1 MFSFTVMGAK
11 TWRPSGTSEQPRK
24 TIFSGGSFEIAS
36 MSKRISPDRAGISP
50 ETVLRRLV
58 FPAPLAPM
66 IVTISP
72 ALMCIV
78 TFLSTF
84 SLPYPDSTFLILS
97 MRPSIPIPPLPPSFP
112 SLVVPQIHPDHL
124 PVLLD
129 REGTILGDLLPVAH
143 HDDLVRDLHDD
154 RHVVLHEQHRD
165 AHVADP
171 RDQPSHLVRFPH
183 VQPGRGFI
191 EQEGLRLAGERPA
204 DLDDALLAVGEA
216 DRLRSGMGADAEQLH
231 DLKALLPDSPLLLPR
246 ERQVQH
252 PGVESPPAV
261 DVAADHDVLEDR
273 HFRKEPDVLE
283 RPHHAAGGNLAGRQA
298 VDLRPPENDLAGI
311 GRKEAGDQV
320 EDRRLPGAVRT
331 DQRLDRSRGDIEGKV
346 VDGLEA
352 AEPLADPP
360 DRKKRHGASSSAGF
374 REIARF
380 RSERRWRR
388 SSPSGANSMIRMRM
402 TPKTVSS

>member
-112 SLVVPQIHPDHL
+112 SLVVPQVHPDHFR
-124 PVLLD
+124 VLLD
-129 REGTILGDLLPVAH
+129 REGTLLGDLLPVAH
-143 HDDLVRDLHDD
+143 HDDLVRDLHDE
-154 RHVVLHEQHRD
+154 RQVVLHEQHGD

-171 RDQPSHLVRFPH
+171 RDQPSHFVRFPH
-183 VQPGRGFI
+183 VQAGRGFV
-191 EQEGLRLAGERPA
+191 EQEELRLAGERPA

-216 DRLRSGMGADAEQLH
+216 DRLRPGMGDDAEQLH
-231 DLKALLPDSPLLLPR
+231 DLEALLPDPPLLPPR

-252 PGVESPPAV
+252 PREEPRPAV

-273 HFRKEPDVLE
+273 HLREEPDVLE
-283 RPHHAAGGNLAGRQA
+283 RPHHAADSDLAGRQGL
-298 VDLRPPENDLAGI
+298 DLRPPENDPAAI
-311 GRKEAGDQV
+311 GMKESRDQV
-320 EDRRLPGAVRT
+320 EDRRLPCAVRP
-331 DQRLDRSRGDIEGKV
+331 DQRLDRSRRDIEGEV

-352 AEPLADPP
+352 AEPLADPA
-360 DRKKRHGASSSAGF
+360 DRKKRHGASSSTGS
-374 REIARF
+374 R
-380 RSERRWRR
+380 
-388 SSPSGANSMIRMRM
+388 
-402 TPKTVSS
+402 

>member
-1 MFSFTVMGAK
+1 MLSFTVMGANS
-11 TWRPSGTSEQPRK
+11 WRPSGTSEQPRK
-24 TIFSGGSFEIAS
+24 TIFSGGNFPISFV
-36 MSKRISPDRAGISP
+36 SKRISPDRAGIRP

-58 FPAPLAPM
+58 FPAPFAPM

-72 ALMCIV
+72 APMCIE
-78 TFLSTF
+78 TFLSTL

-97 MRPSIPIPPLPPSFP
+97 MRPSIPKPAPPPLFP
-112 SLVVPQIHPDHL
+112 SLVVPQVHPDHL

-143 HDDLVRDLHDD
+143 HDDLVRDLHDEG
-154 RHVVLHEQHRD
+154 HVVLHEQHGD

-171 RDQPSHLVRFPH
+171 RDQPSHFVRFPH

-191 EQEGLRLAGERPA
+191 EQEELRLAGDRPA

-216 DRLRSGMGADAEQLH
+216 DRLRSGMGTDAEQLH
-231 DLKALLPDSPLLLPR
+231 DLETLLPDPPLLLPR

-252 PGVESPPAV
+252 SGVEPRPAV

-273 HFRKEPDVLE
+273 HLREEPDVLE
-283 RPHHAAGGNLAGRQA
+283 CPHHAPVGDLAGRQA

-311 GRKEAGDQV
+311 GGKESGDQV
-320 EDRRLPGAVRT
+320 EDGRLPCAVRP
-331 DQRLDRSRGDIEGKV
+331 DQRLDRSRGDVEGKV
-346 VDGLEA
+346 VDGQEA

-360 DRKKRHGASSSAGF
+360 DRKQRHGVSSSTGF